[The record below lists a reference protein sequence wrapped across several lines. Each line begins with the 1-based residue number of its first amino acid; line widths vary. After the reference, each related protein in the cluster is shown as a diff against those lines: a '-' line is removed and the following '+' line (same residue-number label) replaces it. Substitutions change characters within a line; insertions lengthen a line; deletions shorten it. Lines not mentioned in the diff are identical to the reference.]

1 MAKRPEQRPG
11 GHPSIDEVTAERLL
25 RGQRPAPGASAV
37 EQELSDLLA
46 AASAPPS
53 ARELSGETRAVAAF
67 TATRPATT
75 GPRHA
80 RHVIRRRRPA
90 VRPRVGHG
98 VAAAAALGALTLGG
112 VAAAAYTGS
121 LPSSIQRLA
130 HDHIGAPHGAPAHKP
145 VLTSTRPKSTHT
157 ALRSGRAGL
166 PGQPGLSAM
175 TPTPTPTS
183 SSKSQT
189 QPPSSTTNSTAAD
202 VRTQLCM
209 AYVSARMR
217 GDDDAANKAYQKLA
231 DAAGGRD
238 KVVDYCAPIWRT
250 TSPSYDHGNTKHLD
264 PKPHSI
270 PAGPVG
276 PSSDGRQQN

>member
-1 MAKRPEQRPG
+1 MAKRPVERPG

-25 RGQRPAPGASAV
+25 RGQHPAPGASAT
-37 EQELSDLLA
+37 EQSLSDLLE

-53 ARELSGETRAVAAF
+53 ARELSGEARAVAAF
-67 TATRPATT
+67 TATRSATT

-130 HDHIGAPHGAPAHKP
+130 HDHIGAPHA
-145 VLTSTRPKSTHT
+145 RPHTPTVSSSRSKSTQT
-157 ALRSGRAGL
+157 ALRSGRGGV
-166 PGQPGLSAM
+166 PGPPGLSAM
-175 TPTPTPTS
+175 TPTPTPTPTKPMS
-183 SSKSQT
+183 R
-189 QPPSSTTNSTAAD
+189 PVSTTPTTAD
-202 VRTQLCM
+202 VRLKLCLD
-209 AYVSARMR
+209 YTSARLQ
-217 GDDDAANKAYQKLA
+217 GDDQAAAKAYQKLV

-238 KVVDYCAPIWRT
+238 KVLAYCQPVLPPGSTFPRQ
-250 TSPSYDHGNTKHLD
+250 HGNPKTPD
-264 PKPHSI
+264 PNLT
-270 PAGPVG
+270 
-276 PSSDGRQQN
+276 SSTDGRRHN

>member
-1 MAKRPEQRPG
+1 MAKRPVQRPG

-25 RGQRPAPGASAV
+25 RGQRPAPGASAT
-37 EQELSDLLA
+37 EQALSDLLA

-53 ARELSGETRAVAAF
+53 ARELSGEARAVAAF

-145 VLTSTRPKSTHT
+145 AASSTRPQSTHT
-157 ALRSGRAGL
+157 ALRSGRGAL

-175 TPTPTPTS
+175 TPTPPPTS

-189 QPPSSTTNSTAAD
+189 RPSSSTNSTTAD
-202 VRTQLCM
+202 VRSQLCT

-217 GDDDAANKAYQKLA
+217 GDDAAADKAYQKLA

-238 KVVDYCAPIWRT
+238 KVWDYCAPVWRT
-250 TSPSYDHGNTKHLD
+250 ISPSDDHGNTKHLD
-264 PKPHSI
+264 PKSPSL
-270 PAGPVG
+270 PVGPVG
-276 PSSDGRQQN
+276 PSDGRRHN